1 MKRSSLLLYLLLGSI
16 LLCLIATQL
25 QPVLL
30 RTLDAVDGSFG
41 LRPMTHQCAGLRL
54 TGGAVSAR
62 FPSADWEGTIG
73 FFHVRYFVTRDAM
86 DRDFCLGQDVWFGE

>member
-1 MKRSSLLLYLLLGSI
+1 MKKPSLLLYLLLGSI
-16 LLCLIATQL
+16 LLCMIATQL

-30 RTLDAVDGSFG
+30 RALDAVDGSFG
-41 LRPMTHQCAGLRL
+41 LRPVTHQCVGLRL
-54 TGGAVSAR
+54 AGGTVSAR

-73 FFHVRYFVTRDAM
+73 FFHVRYFVTRDAT